1 MKKAKKVSKKEK
13 RNVVYSLGSHDP
25 ILSLPTSSD
34 ITTYCKLETEQAWV
48 KDRAIQG
55 LSLSQGISL
64 SWTRIFNNNYPFK
77 SKKECIAGSMILS
90 QFLLST
96 ILEKSEKGLIDIK
109 LAYNDEEGNEMCCII
124 YGIRIINIGWG
135 VSIDDTSMEV
145 QITYVA
151 KKHDPWTSLTKK

>member
-1 MKKAKKVSKKEK
+1 MKKAKKVSKKQK

-48 KDRAIQG
+48 KDKAI
-55 LSLSQGISL
+55 QGISL
-64 SWTRIFNNNYPFK
+64 SWTRMVNNTYPFK
-77 SKKECIAGSMILS
+77 LKKECIAGSMILS

-151 KKHDPWTSLTKK
+151 KKHDVWTPLTK